1 MHRQNPVLFSNTM
14 NSKEPMSHP
23 SDDSQPRTSGQK
35 STGKRLLLWMIG
47 IPFATA
53 LIALILTLMG
63 LAIAY
68 TRLPDISSL
77 QNYQPKLPLRIFTA
91 EGDLIAE
98 FGEERRIYVP
108 FDEIPK
114 TVKEA
119 VLAIEDAR
127 FYEHSGV
134 DYTGVLRAGLAN
146 FSKAKS
152 QGASTITMQVARNV
166 YLSSEKT
173 IKRKV
178 YEMLLAFK
186 MEHALS
192 KDQILDIYMSQIFLG
207 NRAYGFAAAAEAYFG
222 KSIKDVNLAEAAML
236 AGLPKAPSLYN
247 PIVNPERARIRQLYI
262 LDRMVENGFVTREQ
276 AEAAKAT
283 PLVIK
288 RMTVDEA
295 VHAGHVGEM
304 VRQLI
309 YAQYGAESYTR
320 GLNVYTTI
328 STKDQNAANSAVRQ
342 GVLNYDAKRAY
353 RGPEYFVELPQDAD
367 LLDDTIQET
376 LSNIPDAGDMLAAVV
391 IDAKPGKVVVRRTDS
406 EPITISGNGLRFAS
420 WSLSNR
426 APAAQQIRRGAVVR
440 IVQNKNGWEIRQL
453 PEAESALIAMDPRT
467 GAIKALVGG
476 FDFAKNNFNR
486 VTQAQR
492 QPGSSFKPF
501 IYSAG
506 LEEGIMPSSLISDSP
521 FTLSAS
527 VTGGRAWSPKNYDG
541 SFGPPITMRQALT
554 RSKNLVSVRILQT
567 VGTQKAQD
575 WAGRFGFPAE
585 RTPPY
590 LTMALGAGTVT
601 PLELATGFSVFA
613 NGGYKVNPYIIAM
626 IKDQRGNTIA
636 EVQPPELSESMRAI
650 SPRNAF
656 IMNSM
661 MNDVTTR
668 GTAAKATAE
677 LGRSDL
683 YGKTGTT
690 NDAKD
695 AWFAGFQSNLVAVVW
710 FGFDNPRN
718 LGDRETGG
726 GLSLPIWIRYMRT
739 ALANTPVTSLTSKPP
754 EGLVQSGGD
763 WAYTEFAGGRGVSS
777 IGVGTGYAS
786 DGTDTTL
793 TGDGFNQGGEEAGG
807 SLGSGSAGGGGDSF
821 HDN

>member
-1 MHRQNPVLFSNTM
+1 MPHSPEDSQDTPSSTAHRPSTGRRVLF
-14 NSKEPMSHP
+14 
-23 SDDSQPRTSGQK
+23 
-35 STGKRLLLWMIG
+35 WMLI
-47 IPFATA
+47 IPCATA
-53 LIALILTLMG
+53 LIALMLTLMG

-68 TRLPDISSL
+68 TRLPDVSSL
-77 QNYQPKLPLRIFTA
+77 QSYQPKLPLRIFTA
-91 EGDLIAE
+91 EGNLIAE

-108 FDEIPK
+108 FEEIPK
-114 TVKEA
+114 DVKNA

-152 QGASTITMQVARNV
+152 QGASTITMQLARNV

-186 MEHALS
+186 MEHALT
-192 KDQILDIYMSQIFLG
+192 KDQILDIYMNQIFLG

-262 LDRMVENGFVTREQ
+262 LDRMVENNFITQ
-276 AEAAKAT
+276 AQADAAKAT

-288 RMTVDEA
+288 RMTSNEA

-328 STKDQNAANSAVRQ
+328 STRDQNAAYAAVRQ
-342 GVLNYDAKRAY
+342 GILNYDAKRAY
-353 RGPEYFVELPQDAD
+353 RGPEYFVELPQDSE
-367 LLDDTIQET
+367 LLDDVIQET

-391 IDAKPGKVVVRRTDS
+391 IEAKPGKVIVRRTDS

-420 WSLSNR
+420 WSLSSR
-426 APAAQQIRRGAVVR
+426 APAAQQIKPGAVVR
-440 IVQNKNGWEIRQL
+440 IVQTKNGWEIRQL
-453 PEAESALIAMDPRT
+453 PEAESALVAMDPRS

-501 IYSAG
+501 IYSAA
-506 LEEGIMPSSLISDSP
+506 LEDGVMPGTMISDSP
-521 FTLSAS
+521 FTLDAS
-527 VTGGRAWSPKNYDG
+527 VTGGRSWSPKNYDG
-541 SFGPPITMRQALT
+541 SFGPPVTMRQALT

-567 VGTQKAQD
+567 VGTQKAQE
-575 WAGRFGFPAE
+575 WVGRFGFPAE

-590 LTMALGAGTVT
+590 LTMALGANTVT

-613 NGGYKVNPYIIAM
+613 NGGYKVNPYIIAL
-626 IKDQRGNTIA
+626 ITDQRGNTIA
-636 EVQPPELSESMRAI
+636 EVAPPTLDESMRAI
-650 SPRNAF
+650 PQRNAF
-656 IMNSM
+656 IMNTM
-661 MNDVTTR
+661 MNDVAIR
-668 GTAAKATAE
+668 GTAAKAAAE

-695 AWFAGFQSNLVAVVW
+695 AWFAGFQGNLVAVVW

-739 ALANTPVTSLTSKPP
+739 ALADVPVASVTSKPP
-754 EGLVQSGGD
+754 AGVVQSGGD
-763 WAYTEFAGGRGVSS
+763 WAYAEFAGGRGVSS
-777 IGVGTGYAS
+777 IGVGSGALAT

-793 TGDGFNQGGEEAGG
+793 QGEGFNHGSDEAGG
-807 SLGSGSAGGGGDSF
+807 SLGGGSSGTDIF

>member
-1 MHRQNPVLFSNTM
+1 MPHLPEDSQDTPSSTAHRPSTGRRVLF
-14 NSKEPMSHP
+14 
-23 SDDSQPRTSGQK
+23 
-35 STGKRLLLWMIG
+35 WMLI
-47 IPFATA
+47 IPCATA
-53 LIALILTLMG
+53 LIALMLTLMG

-68 TRLPDISSL
+68 TRLPDVSSL
-77 QNYQPKLPLRIFTA
+77 QSYQPKLPLRIFTA
-91 EGDLIAE
+91 EGNLIAE

-108 FDEIPK
+108 FEEIPK
-114 TVKEA
+114 DVKNA

-152 QGASTITMQVARNV
+152 QGASTITMQLARNV

-186 MEHALS
+186 MEHALT
-192 KDQILDIYMSQIFLG
+192 KDQILDIYMNQIFLG

-262 LDRMVENGFVTREQ
+262 LDRMVENNFITQ
-276 AEAAKAT
+276 AQADAAKAT

-288 RMTVDEA
+288 RMTSNEA

-328 STKDQNAANSAVRQ
+328 STRDQNAAYAAVRQ
-342 GVLNYDAKRAY
+342 GILNYDAKRAY
-353 RGPEYFVELPQDAD
+353 RGPEYFVELPQDSE
-367 LLDDTIQET
+367 LLDDVIQET

-391 IDAKPGKVVVRRTDS
+391 IEAKPGKVIVRRTDS

-420 WSLSNR
+420 WSLSSR
-426 APAAQQIRRGAVVR
+426 APAAQQIKPGAVVR
-440 IVQNKNGWEIRQL
+440 IVQTKNGWEIRQL
-453 PEAESALIAMDPRT
+453 PEAESALVAMDPRS

-501 IYSAG
+501 IYSAS
-506 LEEGIMPSSLISDSP
+506 LEDGVMPGTMISDSP
-521 FTLSAS
+521 FTLDAS
-527 VTGGRAWSPKNYDG
+527 VTGGRSWSPKNYDG
-541 SFGPPITMRQALT
+541 SFGPPVTMRQALT

-567 VGTQKAQD
+567 VGTQKAQE
-575 WAGRFGFPAE
+575 WVGRFGFPAE

-590 LTMALGAGTVT
+590 LTMALGANTVT

-613 NGGYKVNPYIIAM
+613 NGGYKVNPYIIAL
-626 IKDQRGNTIA
+626 ITDQRGNTIA
-636 EVQPPELSESMRAI
+636 EVAPPALDESMRAI
-650 SPRNAF
+650 PQRNAF
-656 IMNSM
+656 IMNTM
-661 MNDVTTR
+661 MNDVAIR
-668 GTAAKATAE
+668 GTAAKAAAE

-695 AWFAGFQSNLVAVVW
+695 AWFAGFQGNLVAVVW

-739 ALANTPVTSLTSKPP
+739 ALADVPVASLTSKPP
-754 EGLVQSGGD
+754 AGVVQSGGD
-763 WAYTEFAGGRGVSS
+763 WAYAEFAGGRGVSS
-777 IGVGTGYAS
+777 IGVGSGALAT

-793 TGDGFNQGGEEAGG
+793 QGEGFNHGSDEAGG
-807 SLGSGSAGGGGDSF
+807 SLGGGSSGTDIF

>member
-1 MHRQNPVLFSNTM
+1 MHRPNPVLFSNTM

-23 SDDSQPRTSGQK
+23 SDDSQPRTSGPK

-690 NDAKD
+690 DDAKD

-807 SLGSGSAGGGGDSF
+807 SLGSGSAGGGGDIF

>member
-1 MHRQNPVLFSNTM
+1 MPHSPEDSQDTPSSTAHRPSTGRRVLF
-14 NSKEPMSHP
+14 
-23 SDDSQPRTSGQK
+23 
-35 STGKRLLLWMIG
+35 WMLI
-47 IPFATA
+47 IPCATA
-53 LIALILTLMG
+53 LIALMLTLMG

-68 TRLPDISSL
+68 TRLPDVSSL
-77 QNYQPKLPLRIFTA
+77 QSYQPKLPLRIFTA
-91 EGDLIAE
+91 EGNLIAE

-108 FDEIPK
+108 FEEIPK
-114 TVKEA
+114 DVKNA

-152 QGASTITMQVARNV
+152 QGASTITMQLARNV

-186 MEHALS
+186 MEHALT
-192 KDQILDIYMSQIFLG
+192 KDQILDIYMNQIFLG

-262 LDRMVENGFVTREQ
+262 LDRMVENNFITQ
-276 AEAAKAT
+276 AQADAAKAT

-288 RMTVDEA
+288 RMTSNEA

-328 STKDQNAANSAVRQ
+328 STRDQNAAYAAVRQ
-342 GVLNYDAKRAY
+342 GILNYDAKRAY
-353 RGPEYFVELPQDAD
+353 RGPEYFVELPQDSE
-367 LLDDTIQET
+367 LLDDVIQET

-391 IDAKPGKVVVRRTDS
+391 IEAKPGKVIVRRTDS

-420 WSLSNR
+420 WSLSSR
-426 APAAQQIRRGAVVR
+426 APAAQQIKPGAVVR
-440 IVQNKNGWEIRQL
+440 IVQTKNGWEIRQL
-453 PEAESALIAMDPRT
+453 PEAESALVAMDPRS

-501 IYSAG
+501 IYSAS
-506 LEEGIMPSSLISDSP
+506 LEDGVMPGTMISDSP
-521 FTLSAS
+521 FTLDAS
-527 VTGGRAWSPKNYDG
+527 VTGGRSWSPKNYDG
-541 SFGPPITMRQALT
+541 SFGPPVTMRQALT

-567 VGTQKAQD
+567 VGTQKAQE
-575 WAGRFGFPAE
+575 WVGRFGFPAE

-590 LTMALGAGTVT
+590 LTMALGAHTVT

-613 NGGYKVNPYIIAM
+613 NGGYKVNPYIIAL
-626 IKDQRGNTIA
+626 ITDQRGNTIA
-636 EVQPPELSESMRAI
+636 EVAPPALDESMRAI
-650 SPRNAF
+650 PQRNAF
-656 IMNSM
+656 IMNTM
-661 MNDVTTR
+661 MNDVAIR
-668 GTAAKATAE
+668 GTAAKAAAE

-695 AWFAGFQSNLVAVVW
+695 AWFAGFQGNLVAVVW

-739 ALANTPVTSLTSKPP
+739 ALADVPVASLTSKPP
-754 EGLVQSGGD
+754 AGVVQSGGD
-763 WAYTEFAGGRGVSS
+763 WAYAEFAGGRGVSS
-777 IGVGTGYAS
+777 IGVGSGALAT

-793 TGDGFNQGGEEAGG
+793 QGEGFNHGSDEAGG
-807 SLGSGSAGGGGDSF
+807 SLGGGSSGTDIF

>member
-1 MHRQNPVLFSNTM
+1 MSDSPEDSSPSHAGQTSNVG
-14 NSKEPMSHP
+14 
-23 SDDSQPRTSGQK
+23 R
-35 STGKRLLLWMIG
+35 RILLWMIA
-47 IPFATA
+47 IPCATA
-53 LIALILTLMG
+53 LVALMLTLMG

-77 QNYQPKLPLRIFTA
+77 QHYQPKLPLRIFTA
-91 EGDLIAE
+91 EGNLIAE

-108 FDEIPK
+108 FEEIPK
-114 TVKEA
+114 TVKDA

-134 DYTGVLRAGLAN
+134 DYTGVLRAGIAN

-178 YEMLLAFK
+178 YEILLAFK

-192 KDQILDIYMSQIFLG
+192 KDQILDIYMNQIFLG

-262 LDRMVENGFVTREQ
+262 LNRMVENGFVTREQ
-276 AEAAKAT
+276 AEAAKST

-288 RMTVDEA
+288 RMRPEET

-328 STKDQNAANSAVRQ
+328 STRDQNAATNAVRQ

-353 RGPEYFVELPQDAD
+353 RGPEYFIELPQDAE

-376 LSNIPDAGDMLAAVV
+376 LSNIPDAGEMLAAVV
-391 IDAKPGKVVVRRTDS
+391 IDAQPGKVTVRRTDS
-406 EPITISGNGLRFAS
+406 EPIIISGNGLRFAS

-426 APAAQQIRRGAVVR
+426 APEAQRIRRGSVVR
-440 IVQNKNGWEIRQL
+440 IVQTKSGWEIRQL
-453 PEAESALIAMDPRT
+453 PEAESALVAMDPRT

-476 FDFAKNNFNR
+476 FDFGKNNFNR

-501 IYSAG
+501 IYSAA
-506 LEEGIMPSSLISDSP
+506 LEDGVMPSTMISDSP
-521 FTLSAS
+521 FTLDAS

-541 SFGPPITMRQALT
+541 SFGPPVTMRQALV

-567 VGTQKAQD
+567 VGTKKAQD

-613 NGGYKVNPYIIAM
+613 NGGYKVNPYIIAL
-626 IKDQRGNTIA
+626 ITDQRGQTIA
-636 EVQPPELSESMRAI
+636 EVAPPALNESMRAI
-650 SPRNAF
+650 PRRNAF
-656 IMNSM
+656 IMNTM
-661 MNDVTTR
+661 MNDVAIR
-668 GTAAKATAE
+668 GTAARAAAE

-710 FGFDNPRN
+710 FGFDTPRN

-739 ALANTPVTSLTSKPP
+739 ALADVPVTSLTAKPP
-754 EGLVQSGGD
+754 EGVQQSGGD
-763 WAYTEFAGGRGVSS
+763 WAYSEFAGGRAIAN
-777 IGVGTGYAS
+777 IGVGSGFTAS

-793 TGDGFNQGGEEAGG
+793 DGDGFNQGSGDAGG
-807 SLGSGSAGGGGDSF
+807 SLGDSAAGGGTDIF

>member
-1 MHRQNPVLFSNTM
+1 MPHSP
-14 NSKEPMSHP
+14 E
-23 SDDSQPRTSGQK
+23 DSQDTPSSTAPRP
-35 STGKRLLLWMIG
+35 STGRRILFWMLV
-47 IPFATA
+47 IPCATA
-53 LIALILTLMG
+53 LIALMLTLMG

-68 TRLPDISSL
+68 TRLPDVSSL
-77 QNYQPKLPLRIFTA
+77 QSYQPKLPLRIFTA
-91 EGDLIAE
+91 EGNLIAE

-108 FDEIPK
+108 FEEIPK
-114 TVKEA
+114 DVKNA

-152 QGASTITMQVARNV
+152 QGASTITMQLARNV

-186 MEHALS
+186 MEHALT
-192 KDQILDIYMSQIFLG
+192 KDQILDIYMNQIFLG

-262 LDRMVENGFVTREQ
+262 LDRMVENNFITQ
-276 AEAAKAT
+276 AQADAAKAT

-288 RMTVDEA
+288 RMTSNEA

-328 STKDQNAANSAVRQ
+328 STRDQNAAYAAVRQ
-342 GVLNYDAKRAY
+342 GILNYDAKRAY
-353 RGPEYFVELPQDAD
+353 RGPEYFVELPQDSE
-367 LLDDTIQET
+367 LLDDVIQET

-391 IDAKPGKVVVRRTDS
+391 IEAKPGKVIVRRTDS

-420 WSLSNR
+420 WSLSSR
-426 APAAQQIRRGAVVR
+426 APAAQQIKPGAVVR
-440 IVQNKNGWEIRQL
+440 IVQTKNGWEIRQL
-453 PEAESALIAMDPRT
+453 PEAESALVAMDPRS

-501 IYSAG
+501 IYSAA
-506 LEEGIMPSSLISDSP
+506 LEDGVMPGTMISDSP
-521 FTLSAS
+521 FTLDAS
-527 VTGGRAWSPKNYDG
+527 VTGGRSWSPKNYDG
-541 SFGPPITMRQALT
+541 SFGPPVTMRQALT

-567 VGTQKAQD
+567 VGTQKAQE
-575 WAGRFGFPAE
+575 WVGRFGFPAE

-590 LTMALGAGTVT
+590 LTMALGANTVT

-613 NGGYKVNPYIIAM
+613 NGGYKVNPYIIAL
-626 IKDQRGNTIA
+626 ITDQRGNTIA
-636 EVQPPELSESMRAI
+636 EVAPPTLDESMRAI
-650 SPRNAF
+650 PQRNAF
-656 IMNSM
+656 IMNTM
-661 MNDVTTR
+661 MNDVAIR
-668 GTAAKATAE
+668 GTAAKAAAE

-695 AWFAGFQSNLVAVVW
+695 AWFAGFQGNLVAVVW

-739 ALANTPVTSLTSKPP
+739 ALADVPVASLTSKPP
-754 EGLVQSGGD
+754 AGVVQSGGD
-763 WAYTEFAGGRGVSS
+763 WAYAEFAGGRGVSS
-777 IGVGTGYAS
+777 IGVGSGALAT

-793 TGDGFNQGGEEAGG
+793 QGEGFNHGSDEAGG
-807 SLGSGSAGGGGDSF
+807 SLGGGSSGTDIF

>member
-1 MHRQNPVLFSNTM
+1 MPHSP
-14 NSKEPMSHP
+14 E
-23 SDDSQPRTSGQK
+23 DSQDTPSSTAHRP
-35 STGKRLLLWMIG
+35 STGRRILFWMLV
-47 IPFATA
+47 IPCATA
-53 LIALILTLMG
+53 LIALMLTLMG

-68 TRLPDISSL
+68 TRLPDVSSL
-77 QNYQPKLPLRIFTA
+77 QSYQPKLPLRIFTA
-91 EGDLIAE
+91 EGNLIAE

-108 FDEIPK
+108 FEEIPK
-114 TVKEA
+114 DVKNA

-152 QGASTITMQVARNV
+152 QGASTITMQLARNV

-186 MEHALS
+186 MEHALT
-192 KDQILDIYMSQIFLG
+192 KDQILDIYMNQIFLG

-262 LDRMVENGFVTREQ
+262 LDRMVENNFITKAQ
-276 AEAAKAT
+276 ADAAKAT

-288 RMTVDEA
+288 RMTSNEA

-328 STKDQNAANSAVRQ
+328 STRDQNAAYAAVRQ
-342 GVLNYDAKRAY
+342 GILNYDAKRAY
-353 RGPEYFVELPQDAD
+353 RGPEYFVELPQDSE
-367 LLDDTIQET
+367 LLDDVIQET

-391 IDAKPGKVVVRRTDS
+391 IEAKPGKVIVRRTDS

-420 WSLSNR
+420 WSLSSR
-426 APAAQQIRRGAVVR
+426 APAAQQIKPGAVVR
-440 IVQNKNGWEIRQL
+440 IVQTKNGWEIRQL
-453 PEAESALIAMDPRT
+453 PEAESALVAMDPRS

-501 IYSAG
+501 IYSAA
-506 LEEGIMPSSLISDSP
+506 LEDGVMPNTMISDSP
-521 FTLSAS
+521 LTLDAS
-527 VTGGRAWSPKNYDG
+527 VTGGRSWSPKNYDG
-541 SFGPPITMRQALT
+541 SFGPPVTMRQALT

-567 VGTQKAQD
+567 VGTQKAQE
-575 WAGRFGFPAE
+575 WVGRFGFPAE

-590 LTMALGAGTVT
+590 LTMALGANTVT

-613 NGGYKVNPYIIAM
+613 NGGYKVNPYIIAL
-626 IKDQRGNTIA
+626 ITDQRGNTIA
-636 EVQPPELSESMRAI
+636 EVPPPTLDESMRAI
-650 SPRNAF
+650 PQRNAF
-656 IMNSM
+656 IMNTM
-661 MNDVTTR
+661 MNDVAIR
-668 GTAAKATAE
+668 GTAAKAAAE

-683 YGKTGTT
+683 HGKTGTT

-695 AWFAGFQSNLVAVVW
+695 AWFAGFQGNLVAVVW

-739 ALANTPVTSLTSKPP
+739 ALADVPVASVTAKPP
-754 EGLVQSGGD
+754 AGVVQSGGD
-763 WAYTEFAGGRGVSS
+763 WAYAEFAGGRGVSS
-777 IGVGTGYAS
+777 IGVGSGATAT

-793 TGDGFNQGGEEAGG
+793 QGEGFNHGSDEAGG
-807 SLGSGSAGGGGDSF
+807 SLGGGSSDTDIF
-821 HDN
+821 HSN

>member
-1 MHRQNPVLFSNTM
+1 MPHSPEDSQDTPSSTAHRPSTGRRVLF
-14 NSKEPMSHP
+14 
-23 SDDSQPRTSGQK
+23 
-35 STGKRLLLWMIG
+35 WMLI
-47 IPFATA
+47 IPCATA
-53 LIALILTLMG
+53 LIALMLTLMG

-68 TRLPDISSL
+68 TRLPDVSSL
-77 QNYQPKLPLRIFTA
+77 QSYQPKLPLRIFTA
-91 EGDLIAE
+91 EGNLIAE

-108 FDEIPK
+108 FEEIPK
-114 TVKEA
+114 DVKNA

-146 FSKAKS
+146 FSKVKS
-152 QGASTITMQVARNV
+152 QGASTITMQLARNV

-178 YEMLLAFK
+178 YEVLLAFK
-186 MEHALS
+186 MEHALT
-192 KDQILDIYMSQIFLG
+192 KDQILDIYMNQIFLG

-262 LDRMVENGFVTREQ
+262 LDRMVANNFITKAQ
-276 AEAAKAT
+276 ADAAKAT

-288 RMTVDEA
+288 RMTSNEA

-328 STKDQNAANSAVRQ
+328 STRDQNAAYAAVRQ
-342 GVLNYDAKRAY
+342 GILNYDAKRAY
-353 RGPEYFVELPQDAD
+353 RGPEYFVELPQDSE
-367 LLDDTIQET
+367 LLDDVIQET

-391 IDAKPGKVVVRRTDS
+391 IEAKPGKVIVRRTDS

-420 WSLSNR
+420 WSLSSR
-426 APAAQQIRRGAVVR
+426 APAAQQIKPGAVVR
-440 IVQNKNGWEIRQL
+440 IVQTKNGWEIRQL
-453 PEAESALIAMDPRT
+453 PEAESALVAMDPRS

-501 IYSAG
+501 IYSAA
-506 LEEGIMPSSLISDSP
+506 LEDGVMPGTMISDSP
-521 FTLSAS
+521 FTLDAS
-527 VTGGRAWSPKNYDG
+527 VTGGRSWSPKNYDG
-541 SFGPPITMRQALT
+541 SFGPPVTMRQALT

-567 VGTQKAQD
+567 VGTQKAQE
-575 WAGRFGFPAE
+575 WVGRFGFPAE

-590 LTMALGAGTVT
+590 LTMALGANTVT

-613 NGGYKVNPYIIAM
+613 NGGYKVNPYIIAL
-626 IKDQRGNTIA
+626 ITDQRGNTIA
-636 EVQPPELSESMRAI
+636 EVAPPALDESMRAI
-650 SPRNAF
+650 PQRNAF
-656 IMNSM
+656 IMNTM
-661 MNDVTTR
+661 MNDVAIR
-668 GTAAKATAE
+668 GTAAKAAAE

-695 AWFAGFQSNLVAVVW
+695 AWFAGFQGNLVAVVW

-739 ALANTPVTSLTSKPP
+739 ALADVPVASLTSKPP
-754 EGLVQSGGD
+754 AGVVQSGGD
-763 WAYTEFAGGRGVSS
+763 WAYAEFAGGRGVSS
-777 IGVGTGYAS
+777 IGVGSGALAT

-793 TGDGFNQGGEEAGG
+793 QGEGFNHGSDEAGG
-807 SLGSGSAGGGGDSF
+807 SLGGGSSGTDIF

>member
-1 MHRQNPVLFSNTM
+1 M
-14 NSKEPMSHP
+14 
-23 SDDSQPRTSGQK
+23 
-35 STGKRLLLWMIG
+35 
-47 IPFATA
+47 
-53 LIALILTLMG
+53 LTLMG

-77 QNYQPKLPLRIFTA
+77 QHYQPKLPLRIFTA
-91 EGDLIAE
+91 EGNLIAE

-114 TVKEA
+114 TVKDA

-127 FYEHSGV
+127 FYAHHGV
-134 DYTGVLRAGLAN
+134 DYTGVLRAGIAN

-173 IKRKV
+173 IKRKI

-192 KDQILDIYMSQIFLG
+192 KDQILDIYMNQIFLG

-288 RMTVDEA
+288 RMTAEDTVQ
-295 VHAGHVGEM
+295 AGHVGEM

-328 STKDQNAANSAVRQ
+328 STRDQNAATHAVRQ

-353 RGPEYFVELPQDAD
+353 RGPEYFVELPQDAE

-376 LSNIPDAGDMLAAVV
+376 LSNIPDAGEMLAAVV
-391 IDAKPGKVVVRRTDS
+391 IEAKPGKVVVRRTDS

-426 APAAQQIRRGAVVR
+426 APAAQRIRRGAVVR
-440 IVQNKNGWEIRQL
+440 IVQAKNGWEIRQL
-453 PEAESALIAMDPRT
+453 PEAESALVAMDPHT

-501 IYSAG
+501 IYSAA
-506 LEEGIMPSSLISDSP
+506 LEDGVMPSTMISDSP
-521 FTLSAS
+521 FTLDAS
-527 VTGGRAWSPKNYDG
+527 LTGGRAWSPKNYDG
-541 SFGPPITMRQALT
+541 SNGPPVSMRQALI

-567 VGTQKAQD
+567 VGTKKAQD

-613 NGGYKVNPYIIAM
+613 NGGYKVNPYIIAL
-626 IKDQRGNTIA
+626 IKDQRGQTIA
-636 EVQPPELSESMRAI
+636 EVNPPALDESMRAI
-650 SPRNAF
+650 SQRNAF
-656 IMNSM
+656 IMNTM
-661 MNDVTTR
+661 MNDVAIR
-668 GTAAKATAE
+668 GTAARAAAE
-677 LGRSDL
+677 LGRSDV

-695 AWFAGFQSNLVAVVW
+695 AWFAGFQNNLVAVVW
-710 FGFDNPRN
+710 FGFDTPRN

-739 ALANTPVTSLTSKPP
+739 ALADVPVASLTAKPP
-754 EGLVQSGGD
+754 AGVQQSGGD
-763 WAYTEFAGGRGVSS
+763 WAYSEFAGGRAVPSIGVSS
-777 IGVGTGYAS
+777 SFSAS

-793 TGDGFNQGGEEAGG
+793 HGDGFNQGSGEAGG
-807 SLGSGSAGGGGDSF
+807 SLGGSASGGTTDIF

>member
-1 MHRQNPVLFSNTM
+1 MPHSP
-14 NSKEPMSHP
+14 E
-23 SDDSQPRTSGQK
+23 DSQDTPSSTAHRP
-35 STGKRLLLWMIG
+35 STGRRILFWMLV
-47 IPFATA
+47 IPCATA
-53 LIALILTLMG
+53 LIALMLTLMG

-68 TRLPDISSL
+68 TRLPDVSSL
-77 QNYQPKLPLRIFTA
+77 QSYQPKLPLRIFTA
-91 EGDLIAE
+91 EGNLIAE

-108 FDEIPK
+108 FEEIPK
-114 TVKEA
+114 DVKNA

-146 FSKAKS
+146 FSKVKS
-152 QGASTITMQVARNV
+152 QGASTITMQLARNV

-178 YEMLLAFK
+178 YEVLLAFK
-186 MEHALS
+186 MEHALT
-192 KDQILDIYMSQIFLG
+192 KDQILDIYMNQIFLG

-247 PIVNPERARIRQLYI
+247 PIVNPERARIRKLYI
-262 LDRMVENGFVTREQ
+262 LDRMVANNFITKAQ
-276 AEAAKAT
+276 ADAAKAT

-288 RMTVDEA
+288 RMTSNEA

-328 STKDQNAANSAVRQ
+328 STRDQNAAYAAVRQ
-342 GVLNYDAKRAY
+342 GILNYDAKRAY
-353 RGPEYFVELPQDAD
+353 RGPEYFVELPQDSE
-367 LLDDTIQET
+367 LLDDVIQET

-391 IDAKPGKVVVRRTDS
+391 IEAKPGKVIVRRTDS

-420 WSLSNR
+420 WSLSSR
-426 APAAQQIRRGAVVR
+426 APAAQQIKPGAVVR
-440 IVQNKNGWEIRQL
+440 IVQTKNGWEIRQL
-453 PEAESALIAMDPRT
+453 PEAESALVAMDPRS

-501 IYSAG
+501 IYSAS
-506 LEEGIMPSSLISDSP
+506 LEDGVMPGTMISDSP
-521 FTLSAS
+521 FTLDAS
-527 VTGGRAWSPKNYDG
+527 VTGGRSWSPKNYDG
-541 SFGPPITMRQALT
+541 SFGPPVTMRQALT

-567 VGTQKAQD
+567 VGTQKAQE
-575 WAGRFGFPAE
+575 WVGRFGFPAE
-585 RTPPY
+585 RTHPY
-590 LTMALGAGTVT
+590 LTMALGANTVT

-613 NGGYKVNPYIIAM
+613 NGGYKVNPYIIAL
-626 IKDQRGNTIA
+626 ITDQRGNTIA
-636 EVQPPELSESMRAI
+636 EVAPPALDESMRAI
-650 SPRNAF
+650 PQRNAF
-656 IMNSM
+656 IMNTM
-661 MNDVTTR
+661 MNDVAIR
-668 GTAAKATAE
+668 GTAAKAAAE

-695 AWFAGFQSNLVAVVW
+695 AWFAGFQGNLVAVVW

-739 ALANTPVTSLTSKPP
+739 ALADVPVASLTSKPP
-754 EGLVQSGGD
+754 AGVVQSGGD
-763 WAYTEFAGGRGVSS
+763 WAYAEFAGGRGVSS
-777 IGVGTGYAS
+777 IGVGSGALAT

-793 TGDGFNQGGEEAGG
+793 QGEGFNHGSDEAGG
-807 SLGSGSAGGGGDSF
+807 SLGGGSSGTDIF

>member
-1 MHRQNPVLFSNTM
+1 MPHSPEDSQDTPSSTAHRPSTGRRVLF
-14 NSKEPMSHP
+14 
-23 SDDSQPRTSGQK
+23 
-35 STGKRLLLWMIG
+35 WMLI
-47 IPFATA
+47 IPCATA
-53 LIALILTLMG
+53 LIALMLTLMG

-68 TRLPDISSL
+68 TRLPDVSSL
-77 QNYQPKLPLRIFTA
+77 QSYQPKLPLRIFTA
-91 EGDLIAE
+91 EGNLIAE

-108 FDEIPK
+108 FEEIPK
-114 TVKEA
+114 DVKNA

-152 QGASTITMQVARNV
+152 QGASTITMQLARNV

-186 MEHALS
+186 MEHALT
-192 KDQILDIYMSQIFLG
+192 KDQILDIYMNQIFLG

-262 LDRMVENGFVTREQ
+262 LDRMVENNFITQ
-276 AEAAKAT
+276 AQADAAKAT

-288 RMTVDEA
+288 RMTSNEA

-328 STKDQNAANSAVRQ
+328 STRDQNAAYAAVRQ
-342 GVLNYDAKRAY
+342 GILNYDAKRAY
-353 RGPEYFVELPQDAD
+353 RGPEYFVELPQDSE
-367 LLDDTIQET
+367 LLDDVIQET

-391 IDAKPGKVVVRRTDS
+391 IEAKPGKVIVRRTDS

-420 WSLSNR
+420 WSLSSR
-426 APAAQQIRRGAVVR
+426 APAAQQIKPGAVVR
-440 IVQNKNGWEIRQL
+440 IVQTKNGWEIRQL
-453 PEAESALIAMDPRT
+453 PEAESALVAMDPRS

-501 IYSAG
+501 IYSAS
-506 LEEGIMPSSLISDSP
+506 LEVGVMPGTMISDSP
-521 FTLSAS
+521 FTLDAS
-527 VTGGRAWSPKNYDG
+527 VTGGRSWSPKNYDG
-541 SFGPPITMRQALT
+541 SFGPPVTMRQALT

-567 VGTQKAQD
+567 VGTQKAQE
-575 WAGRFGFPAE
+575 WVGRFGFPAE

-590 LTMALGAGTVT
+590 LTMALGANTVT

-613 NGGYKVNPYIIAM
+613 NGGYKVNPYIIAL
-626 IKDQRGNTIA
+626 ITDQRGNTIA
-636 EVQPPELSESMRAI
+636 EVAPPALDESMRAI
-650 SPRNAF
+650 PQRNAF
-656 IMNSM
+656 IMNTM
-661 MNDVTTR
+661 MNDVAIR
-668 GTAAKATAE
+668 GTAAKAAAE

-695 AWFAGFQSNLVAVVW
+695 AWFAGFQGNLVAVVW

-739 ALANTPVTSLTSKPP
+739 ALADVPVASLTSKPP
-754 EGLVQSGGD
+754 AGVVQSGGD
-763 WAYTEFAGGRGVSS
+763 WAYAEFAGGRGVSS
-777 IGVGTGYAS
+777 IGVGSGALAT

-793 TGDGFNQGGEEAGG
+793 QGEGFNHGSDEAGG
-807 SLGSGSAGGGGDSF
+807 SLGGGSSGTDIF

>member
-1 MHRQNPVLFSNTM
+1 
-14 NSKEPMSHP
+14 MSHSPEDSPP
-23 SDDSQPRTSGQK
+23 SSSGKK
-35 STGKRLLLWMIG
+35 SNVGRRILLWMIT
-47 IPFATA
+47 IPCATA
-53 LIALILTLMG
+53 LVALMLTLMG

-77 QNYQPKLPLRIFTA
+77 QHYQPKLPLRIFTA
-91 EGDLIAE
+91 EGNLIAE

-114 TVKEA
+114 TVKDA

-127 FYEHSGV
+127 FYEHRGV

-173 IKRKV
+173 IKRKI

-192 KDQILDIYMSQIFLG
+192 KDQILDIYMNQIFLG

-262 LDRMVENGFVTREQ
+262 LDRMAENGFVTREQ
-276 AEAAKAT
+276 AEAAKST

-288 RMTVDEA
+288 RMMADET

-309 YAQYGAESYTR
+309 YAQYGSESYTR

-328 STKDQNAANSAVRQ
+328 STRDQNAATQAVRQ

-353 RGPEYFVELPQDAD
+353 RGPEYFVELPQDAE

-376 LSNIPDAGDMLAAVV
+376 LSNIPDAGEMLAAVV
-391 IDAKPGKVVVRRTDS
+391 MEAKPGKVVVRRTDS
-406 EPITISGNGLRFAS
+406 EPITISGSGLRFAS

-426 APAAQQIRRGAVVR
+426 APAAQRIRRGAVVR
-440 IVQNKNGWEIRQL
+440 IVQTKNGWEIRQL
-453 PEAESALIAMDPRT
+453 PEAESALVAMDPRT

-476 FDFAKNNFNR
+476 FDFGKNNFNR

-501 IYSAG
+501 IYSAA
-506 LEEGIMPSSLISDSP
+506 LEDGVMPSTMISDSP
-521 FTLSAS
+521 FTLDAS
-527 VTGGRAWSPKNYDG
+527 VTGGRTWSPKNYDG
-541 SFGPPITMRQALT
+541 SNGPPVSMRQALI

-567 VGTQKAQD
+567 VGTKKAQD

-613 NGGYKVNPYIIAM
+613 NGGYKVNPYIIAL

-636 EVQPPELSESMRAI
+636 EVTPPELDESMRAI
-650 SPRNAF
+650 PQRNAF
-656 IMNSM
+656 IMNTM
-661 MNDVTTR
+661 MNDVAIR
-668 GTAAKATAE
+668 GTAARAAAE

-710 FGFDNPRN
+710 FGFDTPRN

-739 ALANTPVTSLTSKPP
+739 ALANVPVTSLTAKPP
-754 EGLVQSGGD
+754 AGVQQSGGD
-763 WAYTEFAGGRGVSS
+763 WAYSEFAGGRAVAS
-777 IGVGTGYAS
+777 IGVGSDWTAS

-793 TGDGFNQGGEEAGG
+793 HGDGFNQGSGDAGG
-807 SLGSGSAGGGGDSF
+807 SLGDSAAGGGTDIF

>member
-1 MHRQNPVLFSNTM
+1 
-14 NSKEPMSHP
+14 MSHP
-23 SDDSQPRTSGQK
+23 SDDSQPHASGQK
-35 STGKRLLLWMIG
+35 STGARLLLWMIA
-47 IPFATA
+47 IPCATA
-53 LIALILTLMG
+53 LVALMLTLMG

-91 EGDLIAE
+91 EGNLIAE

-192 KDQILDIYMSQIFLG
+192 KDQILDIYMNQIFLG

-295 VHAGHVGEM
+295 VHAGYVGEM

-328 STKDQNAANSAVRQ
+328 STKDQNAASNAVRQ
-342 GVLNYDAKRAY
+342 GILNYDAKRAY
-353 RGPEYFVELPQDAD
+353 RGPEYFVELPQDPD

-391 IDAKPGKVVVRRTDS
+391 IEAKPGKVVVRRTDS

-453 PEAESALIAMDPRT
+453 PEAESALVAMDPRT

-541 SFGPPITMRQALT
+541 SFGPPVTMRQALT

-567 VGTQKAQD
+567 VGTRKAQD

-636 EVQPPELSESMRAI
+636 EVQPPELNESMRAI

-661 MNDVTTR
+661 MNDVTIR
-668 GTAAKATAE
+668 GTAAKAAAE

-739 ALANTPVTSLTSKPP
+739 ALANTPVTSLTSNPP

-763 WAYTEFAGGRGVSS
+763 WAYAEFAGGRGVSS
-777 IGVGTGYAS
+777 IGVGSGYAS

-793 TGDGFNQGGEEAGG
+793 IGDGFNQGGEEAGG
-807 SLGSGSAGGGGDSF
+807 SLGGGSAGGGGADIF

>member
-1 MHRQNPVLFSNTM
+1 
-14 NSKEPMSHP
+14 MSHSPEDSPP
-23 SDDSQPRTSGQK
+23 SHTAPK
-35 STGKRLLLWMIG
+35 SRLGLRILLWMIT
-47 IPFATA
+47 IPVATA
-53 LIALILTLMG
+53 LVALMLTLMG

-77 QNYQPKLPLRIFTA
+77 QHYQPKLPLRIFTA
-91 EGDLIAE
+91 EGDLISE

-114 TVKEA
+114 TVKDA

-127 FYEHSGV
+127 FYAHRGV
-134 DYTGVLRAGLAN
+134 DYTGVLRAGIAN

-173 IKRKV
+173 IKRKI

-192 KDQILDIYMSQIFLG
+192 KDQILDIYMNQIFLG

-288 RMTVDEA
+288 RMTAEDTVQ
-295 VHAGHVGEM
+295 AGHVGEM

-328 STKDQNAANSAVRQ
+328 STRDQNAATHAVRQ

-353 RGPEYFVELPQDAD
+353 RGPEYFVELPQDAE

-376 LSNIPDAGDMLAAVV
+376 LSNIPDAGEMLAAVV
-391 IDAKPGKVVVRRTDS
+391 IEAKPGKVVVRRTDS

-426 APAAQQIRRGAVVR
+426 APAAQRIRRGAVVR
-440 IVQNKNGWEIRQL
+440 IVQAKNGWEIRQL
-453 PEAESALIAMDPRT
+453 PEAESALVAMDPHT

-501 IYSAG
+501 IYSAA
-506 LEEGIMPSSLISDSP
+506 LEDGVMPSTMISDSP
-521 FTLSAS
+521 FTLDAS

-541 SFGPPITMRQALT
+541 SNGPPVSMRQALI

-567 VGTQKAQD
+567 VGTKKAQD

-613 NGGYKVNPYIIAM
+613 NGGYKVNPYIIAL

-636 EVQPPELSESMRAI
+636 EVSPPVLDESMRAI
-650 SPRNAF
+650 PQRNAF
-656 IMNSM
+656 IMNTM
-661 MNDVTTR
+661 MNDVAIR
-668 GTAAKATAE
+668 GTAARAAAE

-695 AWFAGFQSNLVAVVW
+695 AWFAGFQSNVVAVVW
-710 FGFDNPRN
+710 FGFDTPRN

-739 ALANTPVTSLTSKPP
+739 ALADVPVASLTAKPP
-754 EGLVQSGGD
+754 AGVQQSGGD
-763 WAYTEFAGGRGVSS
+763 WAYSEFAGGRAVAS
-777 IGVGTGYAS
+777 IGVDSSLTAS

-793 TGDGFNQGGEEAGG
+793 QGDGFNQGSDEAGG
-807 SLGSGSAGGGGDSF
+807 SLGGSSSGGVTDIF

>member
-1 MHRQNPVLFSNTM
+1 M
-14 NSKEPMSHP
+14 
-23 SDDSQPRTSGQK
+23 
-35 STGKRLLLWMIG
+35 
-47 IPFATA
+47 
-53 LIALILTLMG
+53 
-63 LAIAY
+63 
-68 TRLPDISSL
+68 
-77 QNYQPKLPLRIFTA
+77 
-91 EGDLIAE
+91 
-98 FGEERRIYVP
+98 
-108 FDEIPK
+108 
-114 TVKEA
+114 
-119 VLAIEDAR
+119 
-127 FYEHSGV
+127 
-134 DYTGVLRAGLAN
+134 
-146 FSKAKS
+146 
-152 QGASTITMQVARNV
+152 
-166 YLSSEKT
+166 
-173 IKRKV
+173 
-178 YEMLLAFK
+178 
-186 MEHALS
+186 
-192 KDQILDIYMSQIFLG
+192 
-207 NRAYGFAAAAEAYFG
+207 
-222 KSIKDVNLAEAAML
+222 
-236 AGLPKAPSLYN
+236 
-247 PIVNPERARIRQLYI
+247 
-262 LDRMVENGFVTREQ
+262 
-276 AEAAKAT
+276 
-283 PLVIK
+283 
-288 RMTVDEA
+288 
-295 VHAGHVGEM
+295 
-304 VRQLI
+304 
-309 YAQYGAESYTR
+309 
-320 GLNVYTTI
+320 
-328 STKDQNAANSAVRQ
+328 
-342 GVLNYDAKRAY
+342 
-353 RGPEYFVELPQDAD
+353 
-367 LLDDTIQET
+367 
-376 LSNIPDAGDMLAAVV
+376 
-391 IDAKPGKVVVRRTDS
+391 
-406 EPITISGNGLRFAS
+406 
-420 WSLSNR
+420 
-426 APAAQQIRRGAVVR
+426 VR

-807 SLGSGSAGGGGDSF
+807 SLGSGSAGGGADIF

>member
-1 MHRQNPVLFSNTM
+1 MPHSP
-14 NSKEPMSHP
+14 E
-23 SDDSQPRTSGQK
+23 DSQDTPSSTAHRP
-35 STGKRLLLWMIG
+35 STGRRILFWMLV
-47 IPFATA
+47 IPCATA
-53 LIALILTLMG
+53 LIALMLTLMG

-68 TRLPDISSL
+68 TRLPDVSSL
-77 QNYQPKLPLRIFTA
+77 QSYQPKLPLRIFTA
-91 EGDLIAE
+91 EGNLIAE

-108 FDEIPK
+108 FEEIPK
-114 TVKEA
+114 DVKNA

-152 QGASTITMQVARNV
+152 QGASTITMQLARNV

-178 YEMLLAFK
+178 YEVLLAFK
-186 MEHALS
+186 MEHALT
-192 KDQILDIYMSQIFLG
+192 KDQILDIYMNQIFLG

-262 LDRMVENGFVTREQ
+262 LDRMVENNFITQ
-276 AEAAKAT
+276 AQADAAKAT

-288 RMTVDEA
+288 RMTSNEA

-328 STKDQNAANSAVRQ
+328 STRDQNAAYAAVRQ
-342 GVLNYDAKRAY
+342 GILNYDAKRAY
-353 RGPEYFVELPQDAD
+353 RGPEYFVELPQDSE
-367 LLDDTIQET
+367 LLDDVIQET

-391 IDAKPGKVVVRRTDS
+391 IEAKPGKVIVRRTDS

-420 WSLSNR
+420 WSLSSR
-426 APAAQQIRRGAVVR
+426 APAAQQIKPGAVVR
-440 IVQNKNGWEIRQL
+440 IVQTKNGWEIRQL
-453 PEAESALIAMDPRT
+453 PEAESALVAMDPRS

-501 IYSAG
+501 IYSAA
-506 LEEGIMPSSLISDSP
+506 LEDGVMPGTMISDSP
-521 FTLSAS
+521 FTLDAS
-527 VTGGRAWSPKNYDG
+527 VTGGRSWSPKNYDG
-541 SFGPPITMRQALT
+541 SFGPPVTMRQALT

-567 VGTQKAQD
+567 VGTQKAQE
-575 WAGRFGFPAE
+575 WVGRFGFPAE

-590 LTMALGAGTVT
+590 LTMALGANTVT

-613 NGGYKVNPYIIAM
+613 NGGYKVNPYIIAL
-626 IKDQRGNTIA
+626 ITDQRGNTIA
-636 EVQPPELSESMRAI
+636 EVAPPALDESMRAI
-650 SPRNAF
+650 PQRNAF
-656 IMNSM
+656 IMNTM
-661 MNDVTTR
+661 MNDVAIR
-668 GTAAKATAE
+668 GTAAKAAAE

-695 AWFAGFQSNLVAVVW
+695 AWFAGFQGNLVAVVW

-739 ALANTPVTSLTSKPP
+739 ALADVPVASLTSKPP
-754 EGLVQSGGD
+754 AGVVQSGGD
-763 WAYTEFAGGRGVSS
+763 WAYAEFAGGRGVSS
-777 IGVGTGYAS
+777 IGVGSGALAT

-793 TGDGFNQGGEEAGG
+793 QGEGFNHGSDEAGG
-807 SLGSGSAGGGGDSF
+807 SLGGGSSGTDIF

>member
-1 MHRQNPVLFSNTM
+1 MPHSPEDSQDTPSSTAHRPSTGRRVLF
-14 NSKEPMSHP
+14 
-23 SDDSQPRTSGQK
+23 
-35 STGKRLLLWMIG
+35 WMLI
-47 IPFATA
+47 IPCATA
-53 LIALILTLMG
+53 LIALMLTLMG

-68 TRLPDISSL
+68 TRLPDVSSL
-77 QNYQPKLPLRIFTA
+77 QSYQPKLPLRIFTA

-108 FDEIPK
+108 FEEIPK
-114 TVKEA
+114 DVKNA

-152 QGASTITMQVARNV
+152 QGASTITMQLARNV

-186 MEHALS
+186 MEHALT
-192 KDQILDIYMSQIFLG
+192 KDQILDIYMNQIFLG

-262 LDRMVENGFVTREQ
+262 LDRMVENNFITQ
-276 AEAAKAT
+276 AQADAAKAT

-288 RMTVDEA
+288 RMTSNEA

-328 STKDQNAANSAVRQ
+328 STRDQNAAYAAVRQ
-342 GVLNYDAKRAY
+342 GILNYDAKRAY
-353 RGPEYFVELPQDAD
+353 RGPEYFVELPQDSE
-367 LLDDTIQET
+367 LLDDVIQET

-391 IDAKPGKVVVRRTDS
+391 IEAKPGKVIVRRTDS

-420 WSLSNR
+420 WSLSSR
-426 APAAQQIRRGAVVR
+426 APAAQQIKPGAVVR
-440 IVQNKNGWEIRQL
+440 IVQTKNGWEIRQL
-453 PEAESALIAMDPRT
+453 PEAESALVAMDPRS

-501 IYSAG
+501 IYSAS
-506 LEEGIMPSSLISDSP
+506 LEVGVMPGTMISDSP
-521 FTLSAS
+521 FTLDAS
-527 VTGGRAWSPKNYDG
+527 VTGGRSWSPKNYDG
-541 SFGPPITMRQALT
+541 SFGPPVTMRQALT

-567 VGTQKAQD
+567 VGTQKAQE
-575 WAGRFGFPAE
+575 WVGRFGFPAE

-590 LTMALGAGTVT
+590 LTMALGANTVT

-613 NGGYKVNPYIIAM
+613 NGGYKVNPYIIAL
-626 IKDQRGNTIA
+626 ITDQRGNTIA
-636 EVQPPELSESMRAI
+636 EVAPPALDESMRAI
-650 SPRNAF
+650 PQRNAF
-656 IMNSM
+656 IMNTM
-661 MNDVTTR
+661 MNDVAIR
-668 GTAAKATAE
+668 GTAAKAAAE

-695 AWFAGFQSNLVAVVW
+695 AWFAGFQGNLVAVVW

-739 ALANTPVTSLTSKPP
+739 ALADVPVASLTSKPP
-754 EGLVQSGGD
+754 AGVVQSGGD
-763 WAYTEFAGGRGVSS
+763 WAYAEFAGGRGVSS
-777 IGVGTGYAS
+777 IGVGSGALAT

-793 TGDGFNQGGEEAGG
+793 QGEGFNHGSDEAGG
-807 SLGSGSAGGGGDSF
+807 SLGGGSSGTDIF

>member
-1 MHRQNPVLFSNTM
+1 MPHSP
-14 NSKEPMSHP
+14 E
-23 SDDSQPRTSGQK
+23 DSQDTPSSTAPRP
-35 STGKRLLLWMIG
+35 STGRRILFWMLV
-47 IPFATA
+47 IPCATA
-53 LIALILTLMG
+53 LIALMLTLMG

-68 TRLPDISSL
+68 TRLPDVSSL
-77 QNYQPKLPLRIFTA
+77 QSYQPKLPLRIFTA

-108 FDEIPK
+108 FEEIPK
-114 TVKEA
+114 DVKNA

-146 FSKAKS
+146 FSKVKS
-152 QGASTITMQVARNV
+152 QGASTITMQLARNV

-178 YEMLLAFK
+178 YEVLLAFK
-186 MEHALS
+186 MEHALT
-192 KDQILDIYMSQIFLG
+192 KDQILDIYMNQIFLG

-262 LDRMVENGFVTREQ
+262 LDRMVANNFITKAQ
-276 AEAAKAT
+276 ADAAKAT

-288 RMTVDEA
+288 RMTSNEA

-328 STKDQNAANSAVRQ
+328 STRDQNAAYAAVRQ
-342 GVLNYDAKRAY
+342 GILNYDAKRAY
-353 RGPEYFVELPQDAD
+353 RGPEYFVELPQDSE
-367 LLDDTIQET
+367 LLDDVIQET

-391 IDAKPGKVVVRRTDS
+391 IEAKPGKVIVRRTDS

-420 WSLSNR
+420 WSLSSR
-426 APAAQQIRRGAVVR
+426 APAAQQIKPGAVVR
-440 IVQNKNGWEIRQL
+440 IVQTKNGWEIRQL
-453 PEAESALIAMDPRT
+453 PEAESALVAMDPRS

-501 IYSAG
+501 IYSAA
-506 LEEGIMPSSLISDSP
+506 LEDGVMPGTMISDSP
-521 FTLSAS
+521 FTLDAS
-527 VTGGRAWSPKNYDG
+527 VTGGRSWSPKNYDG
-541 SFGPPITMRQALT
+541 SFGPPVTMRQALT

-567 VGTQKAQD
+567 VGTQKAQE
-575 WAGRFGFPAE
+575 WVGRFGFPAE

-590 LTMALGAGTVT
+590 LTMALGANTVT

-613 NGGYKVNPYIIAM
+613 NGGYKVNPYIIAL
-626 IKDQRGNTIA
+626 ITDQRGNTIA
-636 EVQPPELSESMRAI
+636 EVAPPTLDESMRAI
-650 SPRNAF
+650 PQRNAF
-656 IMNSM
+656 IMNTM
-661 MNDVTTR
+661 MNDVAIR
-668 GTAAKATAE
+668 GTAAKAAAE

-695 AWFAGFQSNLVAVVW
+695 AWFAGFQGNLVAVVW

-739 ALANTPVTSLTSKPP
+739 ALADVPVASVTSKPP
-754 EGLVQSGGD
+754 AGVVQSGGD
-763 WAYTEFAGGRGVSS
+763 WAYAEFAGGRGVSS
-777 IGVGTGYAS
+777 IGVGSGALAT

-793 TGDGFNQGGEEAGG
+793 QGEGFNHGSDEAGG
-807 SLGSGSAGGGGDSF
+807 SLGGGSSGTDIF